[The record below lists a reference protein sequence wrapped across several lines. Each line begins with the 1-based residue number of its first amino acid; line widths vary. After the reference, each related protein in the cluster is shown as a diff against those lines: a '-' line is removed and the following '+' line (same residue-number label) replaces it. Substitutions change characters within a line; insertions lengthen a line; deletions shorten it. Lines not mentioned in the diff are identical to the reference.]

1 MHVPKI
7 LDIKLLNYINN
18 EGAAFKQYNAKTIFL
33 DLKKSHWIESGKIF
47 TVINRRGGVEVERSP
62 RMLDIGVRLPFAT
75 DLSRKNT

>member
-33 DLKKSHWIESGKIF
+33 DLKKSH
-47 TVINRRGGVEVERSP
+47 
-62 RMLDIGVRLPFAT
+62 
-75 DLSRKNT
+75 